1 MKTIIIPSPNI
12 YIPRRRFL
20 HGLGLAGA
28 ALFTAP
34 GLFAEQLALTPR
46 VTEGPFYPDKMP
58 LDTDNDL
65 IILNDSITPALGEIT
80 HLSGRLLTAAGSPV
94 RGAIV
99 EIWQV
104 DNQGIYLNTRDT
116 NNGGK
121 RDSNFQGYG
130 RFLTDSSGA
139 YYFRTIK
146 PVPYPGRTPHIHFAV
161 SKNGKRILTTQLLIN
176 GHPQNEND
184 GVFKSAG
191 DEAARKL
198 LLADFKPLADSRI
211 GELTANFDIILGVT
225 PEDSH
230 DDGHVHGNIGKSEMV
245 GQVGGPGGPG
255 GPPRGP
261 GGPGFPGGP
270 GGPRMPGGAPPPMP
284 PAAPAK

>member
-1 MKTIIIPSPNI
+1 MVYIMPHNNGTPSMKSIITPSLDL

-28 ALFTAP
+28 ALFTTR
-34 GLFAEQLALTPR
+34 GLFAETLALTPR

-80 HLSGRLLTAAGSPV
+80 HLSGRILTATGAPV
-94 RGAIV
+94 RNAIV

-104 DNQGIYLNTRDT
+104 DNHGIYLNTNDT

-130 RFLTDSSGA
+130 RFLTDASGA

-161 SKNGKRILTTQLLIN
+161 SQNGKRIHTTQLLIN
-176 GHPQNEND
+176 GHPQNEGD
-184 GVFKSAG
+184 GVFRSAG
-191 DEAARKL
+191 DEAARKSL
-198 LLADFKPLADSRI
+198 LVDFKPLAGSRI
-211 GELTANFDIILGVT
+211 GELTANFDIIIGVT
-225 PEDSH
+225 PEDPH
-230 DDGHVHGNIGKSEMV
+230 ADGHVHGGIGKSEMN
-245 GQVGGPGGPG
+245 GRA
-255 GPPRGP
+255 RGP
-261 GGPGFPGGP
+261 GGPGR
-270 GGPRMPGGAPPPMP
+270 GPRPPMP
-284 PAAPAK
+284 PAER